1 MATKNE
7 EYLLNDDGVPLIDGC
22 THLFNLKPR
31 RTASQELRPKTN
43 DRI

>member
-1 MATKNE
+1 MVTKKE
-7 EYLLNDDGVPLIDGC
+7 KPLLNEDEAPLIDAC

-43 DRI
+43 DRM